1 MTQYKL
7 SSNQPSTHFIS
18 VQTSIVTINDTE
30 FFQLPS
36 WRPGRY
42 ELGNFAKNVVNFKIL
57 DETNQPVIYKKTTK
71 DGWQITTKKHTT
83 ITVSYDYFANEL
95 NAGSTFVSREQ
106 LYVNPVNCLG
116 YFVGHENSP
125 CKIELAIPKDYLIAT
140 SLRKENHTLFA
151 TSFDELADS
160 PFICSNSIQH
170 NTYTINSTTFHL
182 WFQGESL
189 INWAK
194 IISDFTLFTTKQIEK
209 FGEFPTDDYHFL
221 FQIVSYRAYHG
232 VEHSGSTVILLGP
245 SHSLF
250 DEIYS
255 DLLGVSSHELYH
267 TWNVKAIRP
276 IELFPYNFTKENYSE
291 LGFLCEGVTTY
302 MGDLFL
308 FKSKVFTEEEYF
320 NELNQQL
327 QKHFD
332 NPGRFNYSVAASSF
346 DTWLDGYVPGV
357 PNRKVSIYT
366 EGCLI
371 ALVCDLMIIHH
382 SKNQHNLDDVMREL
396 YHEFAKKGKGV
407 SINDYKLT
415 LEKFIGQSLN
425 ELFENY
431 VFGTHDYLPL
441 LKNAL
446 AYIGLEI
453 KITPNHKSYISI
465 YGFKC
470 VPNGEHFTVKS
481 IYPNSPAENSMLE
494 LEDEII
500 AINNYDTAGELE
512 KWFAFFITKE
522 IHLLVKR
529 KGHYHNLH
537 LINNSSNYTYYNN
550 YSVKKNQKLS
560 ESVIE
565 NYEHWSK

>member
-1 MTQYKL
+1 MTHYKI
-7 SSNQPSTHFIS
+7 SSNQSNTHFIAI
-18 VQTSIVTINDTE
+18 QITIITKNETE
-30 FFQLPS
+30 YFQLPS

-57 DETNQPVIYKKTTK
+57 DETNQPIAYKKTSK
-71 DGWQITTKKHTT
+71 DRWQISTKKNST
-83 ITVSYDYFANEL
+83 ITISYDYYANEL
-95 NAGSTFVSREQ
+95 NAGSTYVSHEQ

-116 YFVGHENSP
+116 YFIGNESTP
-125 CKIELAIPKDYLIAT
+125 FTLELAIPTDYLIAT
-140 SLRKENHTLFA
+140 SLRKENQTLYA

-170 NTYTINSTTFHL
+170 NTYTVNSTTFHL
-182 WFQGESL
+182 WFQGESK
-189 INWAK
+189 IDWDK
-194 IISDFTLFTTKQIEK
+194 IIADFTLFTSKQIEK
-209 FGEFPTDDYHFL
+209 FGDFPTDEYHFL
-221 FQIVSYRAYHG
+221 FQIVPYRAYHG

-250 DEIYS
+250 DEVYS

-276 IELFPYNFTKENYSE
+276 IELFPYDFTKENYSE
-291 LGFLCEGVTTY
+291 LGYLCEGVTTY

-308 FKSKVFTEEEYF
+308 FKSKVFSEEEYF

-371 ALVCDLMIIHH
+371 ALICDLMIIHH
-382 SKNQHNLDDVMREL
+382 SNNRYKLDDVMKEL

-407 SINDYKLT
+407 SINDYQLT
-415 LEKFIGQSLN
+415 LEKFTGKSLN
-425 ELFENY
+425 ELFEKY

-441 LKNAL
+441 LNKAL
-446 AYIGLEI
+446 SFIGLEI
-453 KITPNHKSYISI
+453 KITPNSKNYISN

-470 VPNGEHFTVKS
+470 VQNGEHFVVKS
-481 IYPNSPAENSMLE
+481 IYPNSPAEHSNLE
-494 LEDEII
+494 IEDEII
-500 AINNYDTAGELE
+500 AINNYDTSGELE
-512 KWFAFFITKE
+512 KWFAFYKTKD

-529 KGHYHNLH
+529 KGKYHH
-537 LINNSSNYTYYNN
+537 LLLVNNSTELTYYDN
-550 YSVKKNQKLS
+550 YSVNKIQNPS
-560 ESVIE
+560 DDIIE
-565 NYEHWSK
+565 NYIFWLK

>member
-1 MTQYKL
+1 MTHYKL
-7 SSNQPSTHFIS
+7 SSIQPNTHFI
-18 VQTSIVTINDTE
+18 TIQITILTKNETE
-30 FFQLPS
+30 YFQLPS

-57 DETNQPVIYKKTTK
+57 DERNQPVAYKKTTK
-71 DGWQITTKKHTT
+71 DRWQISTKTNST
-83 ITVSYDYFANEL
+83 ITLSYDYYANEL
-95 NAGSTFVSREQ
+95 NAGSTYVSHEQ

-116 YFVGHENSP
+116 YFIGNESAP
-125 CKIELAIPKDYLIAT
+125 CSLELAIPDDYLIAT
-140 SLRKENHTLFA
+140 SLRKENQTLYA
-151 TSFDELADS
+151 SSFDELADS

-170 NTYTINSTTFHL
+170 NTYTVNSTTFHL
-182 WFQGESL
+182 WFQGESK
-189 INWAK
+189 IDWNK
-194 IISDFTLFTTKQIEK
+194 IITDFTLFTSKQIEK
-209 FGEFPTDDYHFL
+209 FGDFPTDEYHFL
-221 FQIVSYRAYHG
+221 FQIVPYRAYHG

-250 DEIYS
+250 DEVYS

-276 IELFPYNFTKENYSE
+276 IELFPYDFTKENYSE
-291 LGFLCEGVTTY
+291 LGYLCEGVTTY

-308 FKSKVFTEEEYF
+308 FKSNVFSEEEYF

-382 SKNQHNLDDVMREL
+382 SKNTYKLDDVMHEL

-407 SINDYKLT
+407 SINDYQVT
-415 LEKFIGQSLN
+415 LEKFAGQSLS

-431 VFGTHDYLPL
+431 VFGTHDYFPL
-441 LKNAL
+441 LNKAL
-446 AYIGLEI
+446 SFIGLEI
-453 KITPNHKSYISI
+453 KITPNSKSYISN

-470 VPNGEHFTVKS
+470 IQNGEHFVVKS
-481 IYPNSPAENSMLE
+481 IYPNSPAEHSNLE
-494 LEDEII
+494 IEDEII

-512 KWFAFFITKE
+512 KWFTYFKTKD
-522 IHLLVKR
+522 IQLLVKR
-529 KGHYHNLH
+529 KGTYQLLQLTKNS
-537 LINNSSNYTYYNN
+537 NNQIYYNN
-550 YSVKKNQKLS
+550 YTVCKIKNPDELVVK
-560 ESVIE
+560 
-565 NYEHWSK
+565 NYIHWTK

>member
-1 MTQYKL
+1 MTHYKL
-7 SSNQPSTHFIS
+7 SSIHPNTHFIS
-18 VQTSIVTINDTE
+18 IQITIITKNETE
-30 FFQLPS
+30 YFQLPS

-42 ELGNFAKNVVNFKIL
+42 ELGNFAKNVVNFKIT
-57 DETNQPVIYKKTTK
+57 DETNKPVVFKKTTK
-71 DGWQITTKKHTT
+71 DCWEITTNPNKRIT
-83 ITVSYDYFANEL
+83 ISYDYFANEL
-95 NAGSTFVSREQ
+95 NAGSTYISSEQ

-116 YFVGHENSP
+116 YFIGSESAS
-125 CKIELAIPKDYLIAT
+125 CTLELAIPSDFLIAT
-140 SLRKENHTLFA
+140 SLKKDNQTLYA

-170 NTYTINSTTFHL
+170 NTYTVNSTTFHL
-182 WFQGESL
+182 WFQGESQ
-189 INWAK
+189 IDWNK
-194 IISDFTLFTTKQIEK
+194 IITDFTLFTTKQIEK
-209 FGEFPTDDYHFL
+209 FGDFPTDEYHFL
-221 FQIVSYRAYHG
+221 FQIVPYRAYHG
-232 VEHSGSTVILLGP
+232 VEHSRSTVILLGP

-250 DEIYS
+250 DEVYS

-276 IELFPYNFTKENYSE
+276 IELFPYDFTKENYSE
-291 LGFLCEGVTTY
+291 LGYLCEGVTTY

-308 FKSKVFTEEEYF
+308 LKSKVFSEEEYF
-320 NELNQQL
+320 NELDKQL

-382 SKNQHNLDDVMREL
+382 SKNNYKLDDVMKEL

-407 SINDYKLT
+407 SINDYQTT
-415 LEKFIGQSLN
+415 LEKFAGKSLN

-431 VFGTHDYLPL
+431 VFGTNDYFPL
-441 LKNAL
+441 LNKAL
-446 AYIGLEI
+446 SFIGLEI
-453 KITPNHKSYISI
+453 KITPNPKSYISN

-470 VPNGEHFTVKS
+470 VQNGEHFVVKS
-481 IYPNSPAENSMLE
+481 IYPNSPAEHSNLE
-494 LEDEII
+494 IEDEII

-512 KWFAFFITKE
+512 KWFAFYKTKDIE
-522 IHLLVKR
+522 LLLKRKGEYHHLLLVK
-529 KGHYHNLH
+529 
-537 LINNSSNYTYYNN
+537 NSTELTFYNN
-550 YSVKKNQKLS
+550 YSVNKIQNPSKEN
-560 ESVIE
+560 IE
-565 NYEHWSK
+565 NYIYWSK

>member
-1 MTQYKL
+1 MTHYKL
-7 SSNQPSTHFIS
+7 SSNQPNTHIIS
-18 VQTSIVTINDTE
+18 IQITIITKNETE
-30 FFQLPS
+30 YFQLPS

-57 DETNQPVIYKKTTK
+57 DETNQPIAYKKTSK
-71 DGWQITTKKHTT
+71 DRWQISTKKNST
-83 ITVSYDYFANEL
+83 ISISYDYYANEL
-95 NAGSTFVSREQ
+95 NAGSTYVSQEQ

-116 YFVGHENSP
+116 YFIGNESTP
-125 CKIELAIPKDYLIAT
+125 CTLELAIPTDYLIAT
-140 SLRKENHTLFA
+140 SLRKENQTLYS

-170 NTYTINSTTFHL
+170 NTYTVNSTTFHL
-182 WFQGESL
+182 WFQGESK
-189 INWAK
+189 IDWDK
-194 IISDFTLFTTKQIEK
+194 IISDFTLFTSKQIEK
-209 FGEFPTDDYHFL
+209 FGDFPTDEYHFL
-221 FQIVSYRAYHG
+221 FQIVPYRAYHG

-250 DEIYS
+250 DEVYS

-276 IELFPYNFTKENYSE
+276 IELFPYDFTKENYSE
-291 LGFLCEGVTTY
+291 LGYLCEGVTTY

-308 FKSKVFTEEEYF
+308 LKSKVFSEEEYF
-320 NELNQQL
+320 NELDKQL

-371 ALVCDLMIIHH
+371 ALICDLMLIHH
-382 SKNQHNLDDVMREL
+382 SKNNYKLDDVMHEL

-407 SINDYKLT
+407 SINDYQLT
-415 LEKFIGQSLN
+415 LEKFTGQSLN

-431 VFGTHDYLPL
+431 VFGIHDYLPL
-441 LKNAL
+441 LNKAL
-446 AYIGLEI
+446 SFIGLEI
-453 KITPNHKSYISI
+453 NITPNSKSYISN

-470 VPNGEHFTVKS
+470 IQNGEHFVVKS
-481 IYPNSPAENSMLE
+481 IYPNSPAEHSNLE
-494 LEDEII
+494 IEDEII

-512 KWFAFFITKE
+512 KWFAFYKTKD

-529 KGHYHNLH
+529 KGEYHH
-537 LINNSSNYTYYNN
+537 LRLVNNSTELTYYDN
-550 YSVKKNQKLS
+550 YSVNKIQNPS
-560 ESVIE
+560 DDIIE
-565 NYEHWSK
+565 NYIFWLK